1 MRKWLLI
8 VLAILLLAACNTQEE
23 PETTEPETEEVTE
36 AETEPAPETEPETE
50 PVTEAAKPEPMF
62 SARYPIAVMIDNH
75 PQARPQSGLQNADII
90 YELQVEGRLTRLLV
104 VTDEETGEIG
114 PIRSA
119 RPAFLNF
126 VAENEAFYLHV
137 GNFEYVQVAPVGDVI
152 KDMDQFFHGGN
163 AYYRVD
169 RKVQPHNM
177 YADIAQLHAAAD
189 SEGYT
194 LKPEEAYGYLR
205 MADPD
210 LPEGEPAE
218 TMALTYDSYLYQRY
232 EYDAA
237 KNGYV
242 KFINDEPVVDERTG
256 DPLLIAAYISLPLE
270 HWLMENGEHWAIGD
284 VGEGDATLYT
294 AGRKIPIRWNRAD
307 HGEPMEFTI
316 DGEPVVFPEGLLY
329 VQVTPPW
336 VEVE

>member
-90 YELQVEGRLTRLLV
+90 YEPQVEGRLTRLLV

-126 VAENEAFYLHV
+126 VAENEAVYLHV
-137 GNFEYVQVAPVGDVI
+137 
-152 KDMDQFFHGGN
+152 
-163 AYYRVD
+163 
-169 RKVQPHNM
+169 
-177 YADIAQLHAAAD
+177 
-189 SEGYT
+189 
-194 LKPEEAYGYLR
+194 
-205 MADPD
+205 
-210 LPEGEPAE
+210 
-218 TMALTYDSYLYQRY
+218 
-232 EYDAA
+232 
-237 KNGYV
+237 
-242 KFINDEPVVDERTG
+242 
-256 DPLLIAAYISLPLE
+256 
-270 HWLMENGEHWAIGD
+270 
-284 VGEGDATLYT
+284 
-294 AGRKIPIRWNRAD
+294 WNC
-307 HGEPMEFTI
+307 G
-316 DGEPVVFPEGLLY
+316 
-329 VQVTPPW
+329 
-336 VEVE
+336 

>member
-75 PQARPQSGLQNADII
+75 PQ
-90 YELQVEGRLTRLLV
+90 
-104 VTDEETGEIG
+104 
-114 PIRSA
+114 A